1 MKNSIIPATAAATM
15 AVIAV
20 CLVPIGAVFAGAGGG
35 CIVPVAVP
43 EPSTMAMLVGG
54 VAGILYLHRRKA
66 KK

>member
-1 MKNSIIPATAAATM
+1 M
-15 AVIAV
+15 AVVAV

-35 CIVPVAVP
+35 CIVPVP
-43 EPSTMAMLVGG
+43 EPSTMAILVGG